1 MKKILKILIFVLF
14 CSFFIPINSVKTE
27 TKNIVVDNIEIR
39 NNERIDS
46 ETIISYLNIEK
57 GDSVNYE
64 ILNSKL
70 KNMYKLGLFADI
82 KFRIIQN
89 NLIVIIKE
97 NPVINNITFSGN
109 KKIKDEN
116 IIMDTTLVRST

>member
-57 GDSVNYE
+57 GDSINYE

-70 KNMYKLGLFADI
+70 KDMYKLGLFADI

-109 KKIKDEN
+109 KKIKISIFMRLN
-116 IIMDTTLVRST
+116 FF

>member
-70 KNMYKLGLFADI
+70 KNMYK
-82 KFRIIQN
+82 
-89 NLIVIIKE
+89 
-97 NPVINNITFSGN
+97 
-109 KKIKDEN
+109 
-116 IIMDTTLVRST
+116 